1 MLPQRF
7 ILILRLG
14 SINVFLHSLLIHSV
28 DLQLFHSYSEGVF
41 LFLLILETEVNI
53 ADLDLNVVDDLK
65 DKPRSEAIVLFS
77 VLLLQP
83 FCIAFQHCLLKII
96 QFLLALFHEPIVAEL
111 PIALRLIPQNQVN
124 SIEIHLSLAGGETLP
139 RDLES

>member
-1 MLPQRF
+1 VLPQRF

-14 SINVFLHSLLIHSV
+14 SIDVFLHSLLIHSV

-83 FCIAFQHCLLKII
+83 FCIAF
-96 QFLLALFHEPIVAEL
+96 
-111 PIALRLIPQNQVN
+111 
-124 SIEIHLSLAGGETLP
+124 
-139 RDLES
+139 